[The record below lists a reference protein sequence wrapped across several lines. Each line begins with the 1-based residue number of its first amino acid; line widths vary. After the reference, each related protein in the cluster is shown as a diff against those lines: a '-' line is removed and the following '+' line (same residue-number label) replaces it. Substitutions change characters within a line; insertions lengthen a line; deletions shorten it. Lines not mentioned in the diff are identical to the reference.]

1 MTFDEKIII
10 TKSKWSKNHKQTP
23 STIFIPQTSNI
34 QKINISKI
42 FQKKYSLQKYS
53 SLNSIWNPTLIE
65 QIGKEIFPDE
75 DKAIFWTASETLL
88 AVNKQTVHTI
98 SFVITLAS
106 RNIEFQSILIFHN
119 DFPTFRLC
127 HGRKVSF
134 SNSENFVD
142 KSFSF
147 QEYSG

>member
-1 MTFDEKIII
+1 MEK
-10 TKSKWSKNHKQTP
+10 
-23 STIFIPQTSNI
+23 
-34 QKINISKI
+34 
-42 FQKKYSLQKYS
+42 
-53 SLNSIWNPTLIE
+53 
-65 QIGKEIFPDE
+65 IGKEIFPDE
-75 DKAIFWTASETLL
+75 GKVIFWTASETLL

-119 DFPTFRLC
+119 NFPTFRLC

-134 SNSENFVD
+134 LNSENFVD

-147 QEYSG
+147 QEY